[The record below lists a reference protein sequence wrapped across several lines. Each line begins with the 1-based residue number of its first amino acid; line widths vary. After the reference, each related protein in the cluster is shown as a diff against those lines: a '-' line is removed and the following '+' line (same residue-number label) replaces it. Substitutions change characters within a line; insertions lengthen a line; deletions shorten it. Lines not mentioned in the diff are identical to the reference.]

1 MPITISTSSC
11 GRRKLSSRSW
21 TYANTRLRGARS
33 CVGNIRRPAIEEAAG
48 VRRAPP
54 ALLRPRFT
62 FLPPAIPSSGD
73 RPPGLERE
81 LPAILEGGCGSQ
93 VHSCLVDGEAVC
105 CVTSALAVFA
115 LLRHRMRPRE
125 TASTPVTCRS
135 LDGQDLRCGW
145 VARAIGA
152 RRAAH
157 AGSTVEPGGC
167 AGGRIA

>member
-1 MPITISTSSC
+1 M
-11 GRRKLSSRSW
+11 
-21 TYANTRLRGARS
+21 
-33 CVGNIRRPAIEEAAG
+33 
-48 VRRAPP
+48 RRAPP

-145 VARAIGA
+145 VARATSG
-152 RRAAH
+152 RAAPH
-157 AGSTVEPGGC
+157 MRVALSSRVAVLADESRRT
-167 AGGRIA
+167 R